1 MKLKAETASC
11 SVAATTAVCKHDD
24 FLFHS
29 LLVETQPTKEEMA
42 IKMAPSR
49 YFEDSDSDLPELDEL
64 ISQHVKGLTLN
75 APKLNASKTT
85 APRLA
90 PQKSTGRS
98 TKTRSETT
106 KTNAPTKN
114 AVKPR
119 TLSRPLTELKTAPE
133 LRRPEPK
140 IQPKPRAQVVQK
152 KAGELLKEPK
162 TRATPHRRARPI
174 LVPIEDSESEE
185 SQEEVEEQD
194 VEESI
199 YCESDKKG
207 QPPVLAP
214 RATSKPRRRLVAGR
228 RTPDI
233 DSSDSEEDVFH
244 TPPSESARKPSK
256 ETFTSKNSDD
266 LTQKLLQLDLDG
278 SDKENDNLAILK
290 LYVCS
295 LELPMHDSLTYDSS
309 PPRAARPIM
318 LERPATPPPAS
329 PTKSK
334 LVSPSKKK
342 QRIPTPPHAPNFEDF
357 WNVHAVNTWNDEY
370 SPQKPLMSP
379 KKNRKAL
386 QDDSDSP
393 SASPKKTTSPTKK
406 TRAAI
411 DAKKDFENKK
421 HKLVEDFFAEL
432 DTKITNG
439 KIGELATLTGGV
451 KFIWSKTLNST
462 AGRANWKRETTKH
475 RNLDGTT
482 SITQKHHA
490 SIELAEKV
498 IDDEERLLNVV
509 AHEFC
514 HLANFMV
521 SGIKDQPHGHQF
533 KVWGRKCS
541 EAFGHRGVEVT
552 TKHSYHI
559 DYKYVWTCTNEMCS
573 HEFKRHS
580 KSIDPAR
587 QSCGVCRSK
596 LAQTKPAPRKQA
608 GPTTYAAFVKANFAG
623 LKQEMA
629 GAPHK
634 EVMAALGQKYRDA
647 KAKGELNGGTPTG
660 SVDGVTKALEV
671 VVLDSD

>member
-1 MKLKAETASC
+1 MIR
-11 SVAATTAVCKHDD
+11 
-24 FLFHS
+24 
-29 LLVETQPTKEEMA
+29 EEMA

-106 KTNAPTKN
+106 KTNASTKN
-114 AVKPR
+114 AAKPR

-162 TRATPHRRARPI
+162 IRATPHRRARPI

-199 YCESDKKG
+199 YCESDKED

-228 RTPDI
+228 RTPAI

-290 LYVCS
+290 F
-295 LELPMHDSLTYDSS
+295 S

-432 DTKITNG
+432 DTKITDG

-671 VVLDSD
+671 VILDSD